1 MATTVN
7 TPIGERIA
15 ALADTDL
22 SARPAEVWA
31 VALEAERAGV
41 AAGIVDALLDVSSPS
56 VVRERA
62 LAMVSARLVLS
73 VPSAPVSE
81 VDIRRA
87 MTAAGLQYA

>member
-1 MATTVN
+1 MATTLN

-41 AAGIVDALLDVSSPS
+41 ATGIVDALLDVRSPA

-62 LAMVSARLVLS
+62 LAMVSARLVLAEP
-73 VPSAPVSE
+73 VAPVSDGD
-81 VDIRRA
+81 VRRA
-87 MTAAGLQYA
+87 MAAAGLQYA